1 MEEKELV
8 FTISGIRGI
17 YGKSLNNDIIKKIT
31 VAYGRWLKGEKKEVV
46 IGRDTRLSGEKIEK
60 VVIDGLAST
69 NCSVINLGICPT
81 PVIIYT
87 KNKLKSSGSIIISA
101 SHNPPEWNGLK
112 LLSNK
117 TLLKNSEL
125 NEIHDLMKEI
135 DLKNYKSLESN
146 QIPDVKNINITQE
159 YIQDLYKFINVS
171 YIKKHNNLN
180 VAIDTGAGAATKV
193 TPWILKDIGCTLTM
207 INNELDEKGNFPRE
221 IEPVENNLTELRKL
235 VLEGSYDVGFAHD
248 CDADRLAIIGNDGTF
263 YPEDIGLA
271 LITNSYFKKF
281 KSSGYKMIFVTNL
294 ASSLIFEALA
304 EKYGA
309 QVIRTPVGERYLA
322 EEMDELMKI
331 EKEDSIIFGGEGSC
345 GGVML
350 PQFNNT
356 RDGIFAAAKLIEIL
370 VETKEKLSDL
380 VAKLPQFY
388 SVREYINIKNENL
401 KTIINQLKH
410 NLISEGYDVTQIHN
424 DLRFGQGNEWFV
436 LIHPSNTEPIIRI
449 ISEAKTKSLAKENLL
464 NTVENAKFILSKL
477 KKETFRS
484 FK

>member
-1 MEEKELV
+1 MEKDLV

-17 YGKSLNNDIIKKIT
+17 YGKSLNSDIIKKIAI
-31 VAYGRWLKGEKKEVV
+31 AYGQWLKGNNKEVV
-46 IGRDTRLSGEKIEK
+46 IGRDTRLSGEAVEKI
-60 VVIDGLAST
+60 VIEGLVSA
-69 NCSVINLGICPT
+69 NCKIINLGICPT

-87 KNKLKSSGSIIISA
+87 KNKLDTTGGIIISA

-112 LLSNK
+112 LLSYK

-125 NEIHDLMKEI
+125 NEIHDIVKEI
-135 DLKNYKSLESN
+135 DLKSFKMLKSEKSPA
-146 QIPDVKNINITQE
+146 IKNFNFIQE
-159 YIQDLYKFINVS
+159 YIQDLYKFINVN
-171 YIKKHNNLN
+171 YIKEHNNLN
-180 VAIDTGAGAATKV
+180 VAIDTGAGAATEV
-193 TPWILKDIGCTLTM
+193 TPQILKDFGCTLKI

-221 IEPVENNLTELRKL
+221 IEPIEKHLTELKKL

-271 LITNSYFKKF
+271 LITDAYFKKF
-281 KSSGYKMIFVTNL
+281 NDSGYNMIFVTNL

-322 EEMDELMKI
+322 EEMDKLIRSEN
-331 EKEDSIIFGGEGSC
+331 ETSIIFGGEGSC
-345 GGVML
+345 GGVMF

-356 RDGIFAAAKLIEIL
+356 RDGIFAAAKLVEIL

-388 SVREYINIKNENL
+388 SIREYINIKNINL
-401 KTIINQLKH
+401 NSIINQVKDA
-410 NLISEGYDVTQIHN
+410 LILEGYDVTQIHN

-436 LIHPSNTEPIIRI
+436 LIHPSNTEPILRI
-449 ISEAKTKSLAKENLL
+449 ISEAKNKPLANENLL
-464 NTVENAKFILSKL
+464 ITAQKVKFILSKL
-477 KKETFRS
+477 
-484 FK
+484 

>member
-1 MEEKELV
+1 MEEKDLI

-17 YGKSLNNDIIKKIT
+17 YGKSLNNEIIKKIA
-31 VAYGRWLKGEKKEVV
+31 VAYGQWLKGNNKEVV
-46 IGRDTRLSGEKIEK
+46 IGRDTRASGEAIEK
-60 VVIDGLAST
+60 LIVDGLTST
-69 NCSVINLGICPT
+69 NCKVINLGICPT
-81 PVIIYT
+81 PVIMYA
-87 KNKLKSSGSIIISA
+87 KNKLSTPGGIIISA

-112 LLSNK
+112 LLSDK
-117 TLLKNSEL
+117 TLLNDSEL
-125 NEIHDLMKEI
+125 NEIHEIMNRI
-135 DLKNYKSLESN
+135 DLKSLKPLQSDLF
-146 QIPDVKNINITQE
+146 PAVKNFNFTQE
-159 YIQDLYKFINVS
+159 YIQDLYNFINTS
-171 YIKKHNNLN
+171 YIKEHNTLN
-180 VAIDTGAGAATKV
+180 VAIDTGAGAATEV
-193 TPWILKDIGCTLTM
+193 TPQILKDIGCNLKI

-221 IEPVENNLTELRKL
+221 IEPVEKNLTELKKL
-235 VLEGSYDVGFAHD
+235 VLEGNYDVGFAHD
-248 CDADRLAIIGNDGTF
+248 CDADRLAIIGNNGTF

-271 LITNSYFKKF
+271 LIANSYFKKF
-281 KSSGYKMIFVTNL
+281 KDSSYKMIFVTNL

-322 EEMDELMKI
+322 EEMDKLMKS
-331 EKEDSIIFGGEGSC
+331 EKESSIIFGGEGSC

-388 SVREYINIKNENL
+388 SVREYINIKNVNL
-401 KTIINQLKH
+401 NTIINQLKQ

-436 LIHPSNTEPIIRI
+436 LIHPSNTEPILRI
-449 ISEAKTKSLAKENLL
+449 ISEAKNESLANENLL
-464 NTVENAKFILSKL
+464 ITAEKAKFILSK
-477 KKETFRS
+477 
-484 FK
+484 

>member
-1 MEEKELV
+1 MEEKDLV

-17 YGKSLNNDIIKKIT
+17 YGKSLNNEITKKIA
-31 VAYGRWLKGEKKEVV
+31 VAYGLWLKGEVKEVI
-46 IGRDTRLSGEKIEK
+46 IGRDTRPSGEAIEK
-60 VVIDGLAST
+60 LIIEGLASA
-69 NCSVINLGICPT
+69 NCKVINLGICPT
-81 PVIIYT
+81 PVIIYA
-87 KNKLKSSGSIIISA
+87 KNRLDTPGGIIISA

-117 TLLKNSEL
+117 TLLRNSEL
-125 NEIHDLMKEI
+125 NEIHDIMNEV
-135 DLKNYKSLESN
+135 DLKKYKSLESN
-146 QIPDVKNINITQE
+146 QIPAVKNLNITPE
-159 YIQDLYKFINVS
+159 YIQDLYKFINVDS
-171 YIKKHNNLN
+171 IKEDNNLN
-180 VAIDTGAGAATKV
+180 VAIDTGAGAATEV
-193 TPWILKDIGCTLTM
+193 TPQILKDMGCTLKI

-221 IEPVENNLTELRKL
+221 IEPVEKNLTKLKKL

-271 LITNSYFKKF
+271 LIANSYFKEF
-281 KSSGYKMIFVTNL
+281 KDSGYKMIFVTNL

-322 EEMDELMKI
+322 EEMNKLMKS
-331 EKEDSIIFGGEGSC
+331 EKESSIIFGGEGSC
-345 GGVML
+345 GGVMF

-388 SVREYINIKNENL
+388 SIREYINIKNINL
-401 KTIINQLKH
+401 NTIIIQVKD
-410 NLISEGYDVTQIHN
+410 NLISEGYDVSQIHN
-424 DLRFGQGNEWFV
+424 DLRFGKGNEWFV
-436 LIHPSNTEPIIRI
+436 LIHPSNTEPILRV
-449 ISEAKTKSLAKENLL
+449 ISEAKNESLANENLL
-464 NTVENAKFILSKL
+464 ITAEKVKFILSKL
-477 KKETFRS
+477 
-484 FK
+484 

>member
-1 MEEKELV
+1 MEKDLV

-17 YGKSLNNDIIKKIT
+17 YGKSLNSDIIKKIAI
-31 VAYGRWLKGEKKEVV
+31 AYGQWLKGNNKEVV
-46 IGRDTRLSGEKIEK
+46 IGRDTRLSGEAVEKI
-60 VVIDGLAST
+60 VIEGLVSA
-69 NCSVINLGICPT
+69 NCKIINIGICPT

-87 KNKLKSSGSIIISA
+87 KNKLDTTGGIIISA

-112 LLSNK
+112 LLSYK

-125 NEIHDLMKEI
+125 NEIHDIVKEI
-135 DLKNYKSLESN
+135 DLKSFKMLKSEKSPA
-146 QIPDVKNINITQE
+146 IKNFNFIQE
-159 YIQDLYKFINVS
+159 YIQDLYKFINVN
-171 YIKKHNNLN
+171 YIKEHNNLN
-180 VAIDTGAGAATKV
+180 VAIDTGAGAATEV
-193 TPWILKDIGCTLTM
+193 TPQILKDFGCTLKI

-221 IEPVENNLTELRKL
+221 IEPIEKHLTELKKL

-271 LITNSYFKKF
+271 LIANSYFKKF
-281 KSSGYKMIFVTNL
+281 KDSGYKMIFVTNL

-322 EEMDELMKI
+322 EEMDKLMKI
-331 EKEDSIIFGGEGSC
+331 EKESSIIFGGEGSC

-356 RDGIFAAAKLIEIL
+356 RDGIFAAAKLVEIL

-388 SVREYINIKNENL
+388 SIREYINIKNINL
-401 KTIINQLKH
+401 NSIINQVKDA
-410 NLISEGYDVTQIHN
+410 LILEGYDVTQIHN

-436 LIHPSNTEPIIRI
+436 LIHPSNTEPILRI
-449 ISEAKTKSLAKENLL
+449 ISEAKNKPLANENLL
-464 NTVENAKFILSKL
+464 ITAQKVKFILSKL
-477 KKETFRS
+477 
-484 FK
+484 

>member
-1 MEEKELV
+1 MGEKDLV

-17 YGKSLNNDIIKKIT
+17 YGKSLNNEIIKKIA
-31 VAYGRWLKGEKKEVV
+31 VAYGQWLKGNNKEVV
-46 IGRDTRLSGEKIEK
+46 IGRDTRASGEAIEK
-60 VVIDGLAST
+60 LIVDGLTST
-69 NCSVINLGICPT
+69 NCKVINLGICPT
-81 PVIIYT
+81 PVIMYA
-87 KNKLKSSGSIIISA
+87 KNKLSTPGGIIISA

-112 LLSNK
+112 LLSDK
-117 TLLKNSEL
+117 TLLNDSEL
-125 NEIHDLMKEI
+125 NEIHEIMNRI
-135 DLKNYKSLESN
+135 DLKSLKPLQSDLF
-146 QIPDVKNINITQE
+146 PAVKNFNFTQE
-159 YIQDLYKFINVS
+159 YIQDLYNFINTS
-171 YIKKHNNLN
+171 YIKEHNTLN
-180 VAIDTGAGAATKV
+180 VAIDTGAGAATEV
-193 TPWILKDIGCTLTM
+193 TPQILKDIGCNLKI

-221 IEPVENNLTELRKL
+221 IEPVEKNLTELKKL
-235 VLEGSYDVGFAHD
+235 VLEGNYDVGFAHD
-248 CDADRLAIIGNDGTF
+248 CDADRLAIIGNNGTF

-271 LITNSYFKKF
+271 LIANSYFKKF
-281 KSSGYKMIFVTNL
+281 KDSSYKMIFVTNL

-322 EEMDELMKI
+322 EEMDKLMKS
-331 EKEDSIIFGGEGSC
+331 EKESSIIFGGEGSC

-388 SVREYINIKNENL
+388 SVREYINIKNVNL
-401 KTIINQLKH
+401 NTIINQLKQ

-436 LIHPSNTEPIIRI
+436 LIHPSNTEPILRI
-449 ISEAKTKSLAKENLL
+449 ISEAKNESLANENLL
-464 NTVENAKFILSKL
+464 ITAEKAKFILSK
-477 KKETFRS
+477 
-484 FK
+484 